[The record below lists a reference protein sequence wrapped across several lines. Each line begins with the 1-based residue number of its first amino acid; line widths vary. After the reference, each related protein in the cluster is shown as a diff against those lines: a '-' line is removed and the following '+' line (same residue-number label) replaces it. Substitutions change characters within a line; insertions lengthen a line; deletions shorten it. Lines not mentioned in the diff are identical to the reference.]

1 MKKLLLIVS
10 FFVFNEAL
18 AQDVHLSQFYMSPL
32 TLNPA
37 LTGVFNGCYRFTG
50 NYRNQ
55 WASVISNPYR
65 TGAGSFELSAKSG
78 DYNRI
83 GIGLHAMSDQAGSAE
98 FTTNTFTGSLAY
110 NIALSRER
118 DYFFSAGLQL
128 SYTQRHV
135 NPALLTWGS
144 QYIDGRL
151 TGPQQTL
158 ASSKFSY
165 VDAAAGFLWYHI
177 NQRTKKSNQFLGL
190 SVFHANRANIALMEA
205 TPDNLYTKYV
215 GHAGLEFRMAPKIA
229 LTPYL
234 IGMMQGPSFE
244 TEGGTLIKF
253 ILEEKKTSALGGT
266 NFYIGPFYRIVGDNY
281 TGTSSEAIILSTKLD
296 VGSFTFGV
304 SYDINI
310 SSLSPASS
318 SRGGPELA
326 VQYTGLCK
334 HVSQKV
340 YCPRF

>member
-1 MKKLLLIVS
+1 MKKLLIIFT
-10 FFVFNEAL
+10 FFIFNEAF

-65 TGAGSFELSAKSG
+65 TGAGSIELSAKSG

-83 GIGLHAMSDQAGSAE
+83 GIGLHALSDQAGSSE
-98 FTTNTFTGSLAY
+98 FTTNTFSGSLSY
-110 NIALSRER
+110 NIGLSRDR
-118 DYFFSAGLQL
+118 DYFVSAGLQL
-128 SYTQRHV
+128 SYTQRHL
-135 NPALLTWGS
+135 NLTLLTWGS
-144 QYIDGRL
+144 QYIDGML

-158 ASSKFSY
+158 ASTKFSY

-177 NQRTKKSNQFLGL
+177 NQRTKKSNQFLGF
-190 SVFHANRANIALMEA
+190 SVFHVNRANVALLEA
-205 TPDNLYTKYV
+205 TPDNLYTKFV
-215 GHAGLEFRMAPKIA
+215 GHAGLEFRMAPKVA

-244 TEGGTLIKF
+244 TEAGTLVKF
-253 ILEEKKTSALGGT
+253 ILEEKKNTALGGT
-266 NFYIGPFYRIVGDNY
+266 NFYVGPFYRIVGDNY
-281 TGTSSEAIILSTKLD
+281 TGTSSDAIILATKLD
-296 VGSFTFGV
+296 VGGFTFGI
-304 SYDINI
+304 SYDVNI
-310 SSLSPASS
+310 SSLSSASS
-318 SRGGPELA
+318 SRGGPELSI
-326 VQYTGLCK
+326 QYTGICK
-334 HVSQKV
+334 QNNQKI